1 MNKVQMIDIV
11 ATQLNLSKKDA
22 ATAVETI
29 FGIIKDCLKKD
40 EDINVGGFGEFRVKK
55 RAARLGINPKSQ
67 EKIQIEATRTPAF
80 RPSKA
85 LKDLVRGKES
95 AE

>member
-1 MNKVQMIDIV
+1 MNKLQMIDIV
-11 ATQLNLSKKDA
+11 ATQLNVSKKEA

-55 RAARLGINPKSQ
+55 RAKRKGINPKTK
-67 EKIQIEATRTPAF
+67 ERIEINATRTPAF

-85 LKDLVRGKES
+85 LKEMVREQGE
-95 AE
+95 